1 MKARALRS
9 TILVSQ
15 KVPVRR
21 RAGQPVGSRPDSGG
35 VSGSGPEFPAFRLL
49 SVSSGAAIAGP
60 PVRVRGEPLGP
71 GRPAHTGRPR
81 LAALG
86 GGVRA
91 PDPGARARPTG
102 RTGRC
107 GGEGAARG
115 GYLGPPEC
123 TPPGKGLSIRSFISP
138 VHFPDL
144 GDCPHGTSLWG
155 CWKAWVW
162 PGPG

>member
-60 PVRVRGEPLGP
+60 PMRVRGEPLGP
-71 GRPAHTGRPR
+71 GRPAHTGRPQ
-81 LAALG
+81 LAALR

-91 PDPGARARPTG
+91 PDQGARAPQGAR
-102 RTGRC
+102 
-107 GGEGAARG
+107 GAAAGRARHGVGTWDHLSVLLLEG
-115 GYLGPPEC
+115 G
-123 TPPGKGLSIRSFISP
+123 
-138 VHFPDL
+138 
-144 GDCPHGTSLWG
+144 
-155 CWKAWVW
+155 
-162 PGPG
+162 